1 MFLAVCDVLVK
12 VRALEVVSLEELRE
26 DTRVRVDCMFII
38 LFTNHIIMC
47 MPSSVGVRDISY
59 QYVLFFISQP

>member
-12 VRALEVVSLEELRE
+12 VRTLEVVSLEELRE

>member
-1 MFLAVCDVLVK
+1 MFLAVCDVLVET
-12 VRALEVVSLEELRE
+12 RTLEVVSLEELRE

-38 LFTNHIIMC
+38 LFINHIIMC